1 MASSMIHIAVA
12 NEVNKFIKQCTEYL
26 ISDIKKRII

>member
-12 NEVNKFIKQCTEYL
+12 NEVNKKINKDKIISIKDKQ
-26 ISDIKKRII
+26 IIN

>member
-12 NEVNKFIKQCTEYL
+12 NEVNKVL
-26 ISDIKKRII
+26 NRDKKKLLDRKSVE